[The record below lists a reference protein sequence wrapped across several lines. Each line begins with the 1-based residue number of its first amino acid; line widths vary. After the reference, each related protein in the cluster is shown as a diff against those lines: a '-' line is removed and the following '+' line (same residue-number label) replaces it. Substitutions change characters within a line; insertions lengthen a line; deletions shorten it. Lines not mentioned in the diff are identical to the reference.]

1 LSITKRKDTKIVKVV
16 RDLSVAPVVSAAA
29 PAVAEERLPQAPAA
43 APPAPLYREVRE
55 PVVAP
60 PPAEVIAPGLEEL
73 EKKLQTLKKWQAS
86 GLITDEDYQK
96 QKAQILEQ
104 LQQL

>member
-1 LSITKRKDTKIVKVV
+1 M
-16 RDLSVAPVVSAAA
+16 
-29 PAVAEERLPQAPAA
+29 
-43 APPAPLYREVRE
+43 RE
-55 PVVAP
+55 PGVAP
-60 PPAEVIAPGLEEL
+60 PPAEVISPGLEEL